1 MSLSNFSYYL
11 RDYRLW
17 MVIGLVGAAA
27 LAHYGEAEA
36 RQIGI
41 WVAIVL
47 AGLLVLALLVWV
59 VKRMLARRAAKRV
72 EAMVKDEADKAVASA
87 QPAQRADTEALRQR
101 RAVRT
106 ALVRDHRQ
114 PGGRQEHRDP
124 QFGPAVPVRGQ
135 PRQRRAGH
143 RRYP

>member
-59 VKRMLARRAAKRV
+59 VKRMLARRAKRV
-72 EAMVKDEADKAVASA
+72 EAMVKDEGGQGGS
-87 QPAQRADTEALRQR
+87 QRAAG
-101 RAVRT
+101 T
-106 ALVRDHRQ
+106 A
-114 PGGRQEHRDP
+114 
-124 QFGPAVPVRGQ
+124 
-135 PRQRRAGH
+135 
-143 RRYP
+143 RRYRSAAHAHDGCGQADQVSRMGC

>member
-36 RQIGI
+36 RQIGHLA
-41 WVAIVL
+41 AIVL

-72 EAMVKDEADKAVASA
+72 EAMVKDEGGQGGSQPSRHSAPIPRRCARAAMDAVSTIKSS
-87 QPAQRADTEALRQR
+87 RM
-101 RAVRT
+101 
-106 ALVRDHRQ
+106 
-114 PGGRQEHRDP
+114 GC
-124 QFGPAVPVRGQ
+124 
-135 PRQRRAGH
+135 
-143 RRYP
+143 